1 MPTTAT
7 SIRDEIRRANDTFET
22 SFEQGDAA
30 AIANLF
36 TTAGVL
42 LPAGMEPIEG
52 LSGIQ
57 AFWQGAM
64 EMGVKQ
70 VRLQTRDIEEL
81 EDTAIEL
88 GTYTLFDGNHQPMDQ
103 GKYLV
108 VWKEQQGHWKLHQD
122 IWNTSLAAPGRKAA

>member
-7 SIRDEIRRANDTFET
+7 SIRDEIRRTNDSFEA

-30 AIANLF
+30 AIARLY
-36 TTAGVL
+36 TSAGVL
-42 LPAGMEPIEG
+42 LPTGMAPIEG
-52 LSGIQ
+52 LPGIQ

-70 VRLQTRDIEEL
+70 VKLKTRDIEEL

-88 GTYTLFDGNHQPMDQ
+88 GTYTLFDGNHRTMDE

-122 IWNTSLAAPGRKAA
+122 IWNTNLPAPGQKAA

>member
-7 SIRDEIRRANDTFET
+7 TVRDEIRRTNDTFEA
-22 SFEQGDAA
+22 SFGRGDAA
-30 AIANLF
+30 AIADLY

-42 LPAGMEPIEG
+42 LPTGMEPIEG
-52 LSGIQ
+52 AAGIQ

-64 EMGVKQ
+64 QMGVKE
-70 VRLQTRDIEEL
+70 VKLKTRDIEEL

-88 GTYTLFDGNHQPMDQ
+88 GTYTLFDASHQPLDQ

-108 VWKEQQGHWKLHQD
+108 VWKEQHGHWKLHQD
-122 IWNTSLAAPGRKAA
+122 IWNTNLPSAAVK